1 MSCAG
6 CHSLGYHKAQRMP
19 TPLHIHTHAHVT
31 TLPLPLSLFLVFI
44 GCRQCHSLAN
54 SYYKG
59 LGLATHACSCLF
71 PAKLPVSHNA
81 SSQASIIVRN
91 PSQLRRH
98 FIVPL
103 SMSVSGFTSISAIG
117 LGHHL
122 SASQHPIASVS
133 KLKAL
138 PSLSLSLSSK
148 KNTRV

>member
-1 MSCAG
+1 
-6 CHSLGYHKAQRMP
+6 MP
-19 TPLHIHTHAHVT
+19 TPLHIHTR
-31 TLPLPLSLFLVFI
+31 TLLRSFSLSLSLVFI

-59 LGLATHACSCLF
+59 PGLATHACSCLF
-71 PAKLPVSHNA
+71 PAKQPVSHNA
-81 SSQASIIVRN
+81 SSQASIIVSS

-103 SMSVSGFTSISAIG
+103 TMSVSGFASISAIG

-138 PSLSLSLSSK
+138 PSLSLSPRKTPESSISLE
-148 KNTRV
+148 